1 MSNKEALTTVLKM
14 ADNLYNKDI
23 LNHILH
29 NDLEITNHQKEAL
42 DHVGDYILDLEKHD
56 NRTEEIDDVVKWMDT
71 LGLDSDLKKKED

>member
-29 NDLEITNHQKEAL
+29 NDLEITSHQREAL
-42 DHVGDYILDLEKHD
+42 DHVEDYILDLEQHD
-56 NRTEEIDDVVKWMDT
+56 VLKWMNK
-71 LGLDSDLKKKED
+71 LGLDSDFKKKED

>member
-23 LNHILH
+23 LNHILQ

-42 DHVGDYILDLEKHD
+42 DHVEDYILDLEQ
-56 NRTEEIDDVVKWMDT
+56 DDVLKWMNK
-71 LGLDSDLKKKED
+71 LGLDSDFKKKED

>member
-42 DHVGDYILDLEKHD
+42 DHVEDYILDLEQ
-56 NRTEEIDDVVKWMDT
+56 DDVLQWMNK
-71 LGLDSDLKKKED
+71 LGLDSDFKKKED

>member
-1 MSNKEALTTVLKM
+1 MSNKEALTSVLKM

-42 DHVGDYILDLEKHD
+42 DHVEDYILDLEQ
-56 NRTEEIDDVVKWMDT
+56 DDVLKWMNK
-71 LGLDSDLKKKED
+71 LGLDSDFKKKED

>member
-1 MSNKEALTTVLKM
+1 MGNKEALTTVLKM

-42 DHVGDYILDLEKHD
+42 DHVEDYILDLEQ
-56 NRTEEIDDVVKWMDT
+56 DDVLKWMNK
-71 LGLDSDLKKKED
+71 LGLDSDFKKKED

>member
-42 DHVGDYILDLEKHD
+42 DHVEDYILDLEHPAPK
-56 NRTEEIDDVVKWMDT
+56 NVKWMNK
-71 LGLDSDLKKKED
+71 LGLDSDFKKKED

>member
-42 DHVGDYILDLEKHD
+42 DHVEDYILDLEQ
-56 NRTEEIDDVVKWMDT
+56 DDVLKWMYI
-71 LGLDSDLKKKED
+71 LGLDSDFKKKED

>member
-1 MSNKEALTTVLKM
+1 MTTVLKM

-42 DHVGDYILDLEKHD
+42 DHVEDYILDLEQ
-56 NRTEEIDDVVKWMDT
+56 DDVLKWMNK
-71 LGLDSDLKKKED
+71 LGLDSDFKKKED

>member
-42 DHVGDYILDLEKHD
+42 DHVEDYILDLEQ
-56 NRTEEIDDVVKWMDT
+56 DDVLKWMNK
-71 LGLDSDLKKKED
+71 LGFDSDFKKKED

>member
-42 DHVGDYILDLEKHD
+42 DHVEDYILDLEQ
-56 NRTEEIDDVVKWMDT
+56 DDVLKWMNK
-71 LGLDSDLKKKED
+71 LGLDSDFKKKED

>member
-42 DHVGDYILDLEKHD
+42 DHVEDYILDLEQ
-56 NRTEEIDDVVKWMDT
+56 DDVLKWMNI
-71 LGLDSDLKKKED
+71 LLLDSDFKKKED

>member
-42 DHVGDYILDLEKHD
+42 DHVEDYILDLEQ
-56 NRTEEIDDVVKWMDT
+56 DDVLKWMNKS
-71 LGLDSDLKKKED
+71 GLDSDFKKKED